1 MRRLTAGEIRD
12 SILAVNGSLNKDK
25 MYGPSIFPRLPQ
37 EVLNG
42 QSRPGENWGDSS
54 AEDLPRRSIYI
65 HIKRSLPVPLM
76 AAFDVADTD
85 SSCPVRF
92 NTVQPTQ
99 ALTMLNS
106 QFVNEQAD
114 TFANSAAEN
123 ESGSLDKQVQWV
135 LCQVMQRPPTQAEIE
150 QGTQFIHQLR
160 EDGSGEHQSLAL
172 FCVVALNLDEFLYL
186 D

>member
-1 MRRLTAGEIRD
+1 
-12 SILAVNGSLNKDK
+12 

-37 EVLNG
+37 EVLDG

-54 AEDLPRRSIYI
+54 AEDLARRSIYI

-76 AAFDVADTD
+76 ATFDVADTD

-106 QFVNEQAD
+106 QFVNEQAEK
-114 TFANSAAEN
+114 FAKSAVEHQSDN
-123 ESGSLDKQVQWV
+123 LEKQVEWV
-135 LCQVMQRPPTQAEIE
+135 LRQVMQRTPTPAEIE
-150 QGTQFIHQLR
+150 HGTRLHVGQLR
-160 EDGSGEHQSLAL
+160 EDGSDEHKSLAL
-172 FCVVALNLDEFLYL
+172 FCVVALNLNEFLYL